1 MRTILIT
8 NDDGIVSDGII
19 RLAKTAREFGEVWV
33 IAPMHQ
39 RSGASHSITL
49 HDPLDVYPHDFPVEG
64 VKAYACS
71 GTPGDCVRVGSL
83 SVMST
88 KPDVVLSGINLGYN
102 VATDLQY
109 SATVG
114 AAFEAA
120 FQGYRAIALSE
131 HINGCHEVTD
141 AYLKEILDEYID
153 FDAGYGHIVNVNF
166 PGCTLSECGG
176 ILRNTATSHSS
187 IYYDHYN
194 KVCDLPGGGVR
205 YMIEGDLNLESE
217 PGTDFHAL
225 TDNFISVG
233 IVNNVGVS

>member
-1 MRTILIT
+1 MRKILIT
-8 NDDGIVSDGII
+8 NDDGIESAGII
-19 RLAKTAREFGEVWV
+19 RLAEAALEYGEVWV

-39 RSGASHSITL
+39 RSGASHSISL
-49 HDPLDVYPHDFPVEG
+49 HDPLDVIPHDFPVKG
-64 VKAYACS
+64 VTAFACS
-71 GTPGDCVRVGSL
+71 GTPSDCVRVGSL
-83 SVMST
+83 SVMPY
-88 KPDVVLSGINLGYN
+88 KPDVVLSGINLGFN

-131 HINGCHEVTD
+131 HLNGCHEVTD

-166 PGCTLSECGG
+166 PGCALSEYRG

-194 KVCDLPGGGVR
+194 KVCDLDGGGVR
-205 YMIEGDLNLESE
+205 YMIEGVLNLESE
-217 PGTDFHAL
+217 PGTDFHAVF
-225 TDNFISVG
+225 DNYISVG
-233 IVNNVGVS
+233 IVSNVGV